1 MWIFNKILCILKSRV
16 NAALD
21 ELQNPLELLD
31 QKIRDM
37 ELVFNEAKISSAKV
51 LGNAHEIERRM
62 ETLSKESD
70 EYIEKIKIL
79 LSKGNQPLAKE
90 ILQKKLDNDKYS
102 ASLSLSY
109 DNANAKGQS
118 LKMKLRELEQHIHE
132 AKIYRSEAIARYNA
146 AEAHKKI
153 SELICNISSNN
164 NSITISDIERSI
176 EKKECFILGLEDLGY
191 TNELNIK
198 LDAITDLDLNTE
210 LKKYM

>member
-1 MWIFNKILCILKSRV
+1 MWIFDKILYVLKSKV
-16 NAALD
+16 NNVLD
-21 ELQNPLELLD
+21 EFQNPLELLD
-31 QKIRDM
+31 QKIHDM
-37 ELVFNEAKISSAKV
+37 ELVLNEARISSAKI
-51 LGNAHEIERRM
+51 LGNAHEIERRL

-70 EYIEKIKIL
+70 EYIEKIKIV
-79 LSKGNQPLAKE
+79 LSKGNQSLAKE
-90 ILQKKLDNDKYS
+90 LLQKKLDNDKYS

-118 LKMKLRELEQHIHE
+118 LKMKLRELEQYIYE

-153 SELICNISSNN
+153 SELIYNISLSN
-164 NSITISDIERSI
+164 NSISISDIERSI
-176 EKKECFILGLEDLGY
+176 EKKECFILGLEDLNY
-191 TNELNIK
+191 TNALNIK